1 MSEFQFYKKRDF
13 SSFMGDTISFFKY
26 YGKDFMKNFVIIN
39 GLLLVAICVLYYL
52 FFKDFMSNTL
62 SGNPAQSWMM
72 YEENIG
78 LLVFFGVLFFLIMV
92 VYSIISM
99 AFPMVYTRLA
109 EKTGGNVFTS
119 AEIFKEIKVV
129 SGKIF
134 MFGLISFFI
143 IMPLYLVLIA
153 VGAVLSIL
161 LVGIV
166 LLIIAI
172 PAAMVWSMQSMYV
185 YVYEGKG
192 YIDSLKKGW
201 KSMFS
206 NFWNIIGATLA
217 MYMLIMVVQ
226 SVITFI
232 PMMFMMAQMLN
243 TGANPDMAQFPP
255 LMMVI
260 YAVSIFLT
268 FILINLTY
276 VQQALIYYS
285 SLEATESIQASS
297 EIDNIGNNAE

>member
-26 YGKDFMKNFVIIN
+26 YGKDFVKNFMIIN
-39 GLLLVAICVLYYL
+39 GLLLVAVCVLYYL
-52 FFKDFMSNTL
+52 FFKDFMSNTM
-62 SGNPAQSWMM
+62 SGNPAESWMM

-78 LLVFFGVLFFLIMV
+78 LLVLFSFLFFAIMV

-119 AEIFKEIKVV
+119 AEIFKEIRAI

-143 IMPLYLVLIA
+143 LMPLYILLFA
-153 VGAVLSIL
+153 LGAVLSIL

-166 LLIIAI
+166 ILIIAM

-192 YIDSLKKGW
+192 YFDSLKKGW
-201 KSMFS
+201 KCMFS

-232 PMMFMMAQMLN
+232 PMMYMMAKTFN
-243 TGANPDMAQFPP
+243 TGGNPDMTSFPP
-255 LMMVI
+255 LMMLI

-285 SLEATESIQASS
+285 SIEATESIQAGS